1 MRTALLLLPA
11 VLAGV
16 VCAVWA
22 WPSER
27 LNLVQGV
34 AWLLWLAAA
43 AAAVFAW
50 RRPATG
56 ILRWDGERWNWD
68 AASGEETGTVQPRL
82 DWQHGLLLEFTATA
96 GRRCWLWPRRSA
108 APLYWDALRRALY
121 APAAVAGPQP
131 PAGGGA

>member
-56 ILRWDGERWNWD
+56 ILRWDGERWNWN